1 MATLNYRMPPDIS
14 RNDKTSI
21 AAQNDWLRGL
31 MTQLKV
37 LFENISGDNIKS
49 IPGGK
54 IDLNESV
61 ISGGVITVSPDG
73 LTVKSG
79 DTEIIR
85 LDKNGLFANVDGNEL
100 KISNAGVELTDL
112 VVNNGNNTVMH
123 VTPTTMDIEYGGSY
137 IRGSEDGIDMQ
148 VHSISCW
155 KIDATNYENLPQ

>member
-1 MATLNYRMPPDIS
+1 MATLNYRMPPDLS
-14 RNDKTSI
+14 RNNTTSI

-54 IDLNESV
+54 IDLNESF
-61 ISGGVITVSPDG
+61 ISGGVITISPDG
-73 LTVKSG
+73 LTVKNG

-85 LDKNGLFANVDGNEL
+85 LDKDGLFANVGGNEL
-100 KISNAGVELTDL
+100 KVSDSGVTITNL
-112 VVNNGNNTVMH
+112 VVTDGNNTVMH
-123 VTPTTMDIEYGGSY
+123 VTPTAMDIEYGGSY
-137 IRGSEDGIDMQ
+137 IHGGEDGIDMH

-155 KIDATNYENLPQ
+155 QIDATNYENLPQ